1 MEDRPIRGHLA
12 RQLCRDLAVGNVSQ
26 SQLAEKYGVGP
37 SAISYHAKK
46 NAEEI
51 AAIKA
56 DIENEFAGM
65 WIAQKQSRVAEY
77 QSDAERI
84 NTALDKSDE
93 LDPKL
98 LRAKNAALKAAAE
111 EMGQLSAKVQVQV
124 QTQQV
129 DYWIDGCDL
138 DLI

>member
-1 MEDRPIRGHLA
+1 MAEQIIRGHLA
-12 RQLCRDLAVGNVSQ
+12 RNLCRDLAIGNMTQ
-26 SQLAEKYGVGP
+26 SQLAEKYGVTQP
-37 SAISYHAKK
+37 CISY
-46 NAEEI
+46 NLRLRAEEI